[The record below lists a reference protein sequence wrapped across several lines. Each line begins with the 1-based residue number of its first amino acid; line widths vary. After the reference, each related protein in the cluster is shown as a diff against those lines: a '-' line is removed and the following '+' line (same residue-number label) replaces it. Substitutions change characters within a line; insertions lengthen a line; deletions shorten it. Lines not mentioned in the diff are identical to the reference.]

1 MASKNMIKNQ
11 EEIVEVEEV
20 SEVKQIN
27 PATDKSNYLVQII
40 SDGNVI
46 KEVIGINSTVNII
59 HIGEQSVAADLK

>member
-1 MASKNMIKNQ
+1 MTSKNMIKNK

>member
-1 MASKNMIKNQ
+1 MASKNIIKNQ

>member
-1 MASKNMIKNQ
+1 MASKNIIKNQ
-11 EEIVEVEEV
+11 EKIVEVEEV

>member
-1 MASKNMIKNQ
+1 MASKNIIKNQ
-11 EEIVEVEEV
+11 EEILEVEEV